1 MSPKNKA
8 VPSKLKAQ
16 PRVSYRHV
24 KNHIVDNIRSERL
37 QTGDRIASEH
47 TLVERLGVSRMTVIR
62 ALRELVSDGVLTR
75 VNGVGTFVAE
85 ARKPYELLRIG
96 SIAEDVTRHGNSY
109 SFRLVSLKQ
118 VPAPF
123 HVAMALQQRVD
134 GPVYHSICV
143 HKDNDAPIQIED
155 RYVNPAVSRDYIE
168 QDFVDESP
176 GEFLYR
182 TVALTEI
189 EHVVQAEMPTR
200 AEMKLLECD
209 NEPCLVVIRKTWS
222 NDIPATLS
230 RLVHPSSRYRLA
242 SRFATPSQLNL
253 GK

>member
-1 MSPKNKA
+1 MSKINKSA
-8 VPSKLKAQ
+8 PSELKAQ

-24 KNHIVDNIRSERL
+24 KNYVINSIQSERL
-37 QTGDRIASEH
+37 QPGDRIASEH
-47 TLVERLGVSRMTVIR
+47 TLVARLGVSRMTVIR

-96 SIAEDVTRHGNSY
+96 SIAEDVTRHGNNYSY
-109 SFRLVSLKQ
+109 RLVSLEQ
-118 VPAPF
+118 TPAPF
-123 HVAMALQQRVD
+123 HIATALQQRVD
-134 GPVYHSICV
+134 APVYHSICV
-143 HKDNDAPIQIED
+143 HKENDAPIQIED
-155 RYVNPAVSRDYIE
+155 RYVNPAASRDYIK
-168 QDFVDESP
+168 QDFADESP

-189 EHVVQAEMPTR
+189 EHIVQAEMPTR

-209 NEPCLVVIRKTWS
+209 NEPCLIVIRKTWS
-222 NDIPATLS
+222 HNIPATLS

-242 SRFATPSQLNL
+242 SRFTTASQLNL
-253 GK
+253 SK